1 MGQRTREGPC
11 SEPTTSSPTWSLFP
25 ESSLVYGRGTSHSSA
40 SSHLL
45 RVKYGLIKPS
55 QNAAANT
62 PTGITMASQP
72 DRPSHGM
79 GEWVFF
85 ISSDASCISIIFHN
99 KKGKKH
105 LKINKKKKKNNNNS
119 PDNTPY
125 SSDGCSR
132 FGTPGSPVSV
142 LLQAHSGSF
151 IHSFIYSV
159 FI

>member
-1 MGQRTREGPC
+1 MVALSREQPGL
-11 SEPTTSSPTWSLFP
+11 WK
-25 ESSLVYGRGTSHSSA
+25 R
-40 SSHLL
+40 HLL
-45 RVKYGLIKPS
+45 LLRLVPPAESEVWPHQAKSKCCS
-55 QNAAANT
+55 KH
-62 PTGITMASQP
+62 P
-72 DRPSHGM
+72 DRDNNGIQTRPPLPVM
-79 GEWVFF
+79 EEWVFF